1 MALLLTVGA
10 WASDAVPEEVAR
22 TAEILTRAGWRV
34 ALVSSGT
41 PLATAWQQLH
51 RPADRL
57 LPVAASE
64 AG

>member
-1 MALLLTVGA
+1 MATTGVAVVTGAGSGLGRCISRALLG
-10 WASDAVPEEVAR
+10 
-22 TAEILTRAGWRV
+22 AGWRV

-57 LPVAASE
+57 SSVGGFGGGLR
-64 AG
+64 